1 MDVLTPE
8 QRSRNMSAIRS
19 RNTSPERAVRTLVY
33 ALGFRF
39 RLHAADL
46 PGKPDLVFRS
56 LRKVIFVHGCF
67 WHRHDCPLGR
77 VRCRTNVEFWD
88 RKFKSNMDRDSRNVK
103 ELRSQGWDVLV
114 VWECWLSSED
124 RVRRRI
130 AAFLRSNKRRTTRRR
145 RAI

>member
-19 RNTSPERAVRTLVY
+19 RNTSPERAVRSLVY

-67 WHRHDCPLGR
+67 WHRHNCPLGR
-77 VRCRTNVEFWD
+77 VKCGTNVEFWE
-88 RKFKSNMDRDSRNVK
+88 RKFESNTLRDRRNVN
-103 ELRSQGWDVLV
+103 ELRGLGWDVLI
-114 VWECWLSSED
+114 VWECWLTD
-124 RVRRRI
+124 LNRLRRRI
-130 AAFLRSNKRRTTRRR
+130 AAFLRSSGKRSRRKLQ
-145 RAI
+145 